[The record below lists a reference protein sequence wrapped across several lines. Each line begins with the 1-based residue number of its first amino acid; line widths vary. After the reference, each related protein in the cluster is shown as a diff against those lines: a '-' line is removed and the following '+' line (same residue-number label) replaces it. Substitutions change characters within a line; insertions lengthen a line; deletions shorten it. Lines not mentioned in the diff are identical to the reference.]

1 MAEFYQIFVQQ
12 KMNRNENELNTQAQF
27 ANLSE
32 K

>member
-1 MAEFYQIFVQQ
+1 MAEFYQVLVQQ
-12 KMNRNENELNTQAQF
+12 KMNRNENELNIQAQF